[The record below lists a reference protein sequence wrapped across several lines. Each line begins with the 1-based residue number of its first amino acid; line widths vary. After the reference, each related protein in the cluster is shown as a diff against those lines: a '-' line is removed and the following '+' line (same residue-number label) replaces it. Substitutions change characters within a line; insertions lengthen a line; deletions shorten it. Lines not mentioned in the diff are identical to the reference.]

1 MLNEKDLRLFET
13 HKLQK
18 LLFENDIHYENEAW
32 ISGEHICIPSIQAW
46 KEDKDEKRISIIC
59 CAGSYGYESGLL
71 GMWAPGVW
79 EDVIGDLTA
88 EEAFDKIKEVLNG
101 SREEQAL

>member
-1 MLNEKDLRLFET
+1 MLNESDLKMLEI

-32 ISGEHICIPSIQAW
+32 ATGEHICIPSKQAW
-46 KEDKDEKRISIIC
+46 LDDQNEKRISIIC

-71 GMWAPGVW
+71 EMWAPGVW
-79 EDVIGDLTA
+79 EDVIGNLTA
-88 EEAFDKIKEVLNG
+88 EEAFERVKEVRDSN
-101 SREEQAL
+101 